1 MIYYSSF
8 GTKEVKDFIS
18 DKDYMGAIIT
28 PSRLSVRDDWDIIA
42 DNGCFSNKWDENVW
56 LTWLE
61 SLAEKQVPLHFVVC
75 PDVVDLSGKSESH
88 WETLDL
94 WERWSPVV
102 RDFGFEPC
110 FVLHRG
116 AKYNNLP
123 IDSDYFFI
131 GGDTNFKLGLDVQEI
146 CYHFYENKWI
156 HMGRVN
162 SLKRLK
168 IAKKFGCKSVDGTTL
183 AIAPKN
189 RFRIEQWFDILDG
202 KSFKPKRVIRIDKPH
217 VSDPSV
223 KLRTI
228 SYGGGVQSTAMCVLA
243 AQGKLDDIMGGPI
256 DAAVFANVGDDSEHP
271 DTVQYVNTIM
281 LPWAEANGLKI
292 VEVQKERYGK
302 PETLLQRILTQETS
316 VPIPVKMSNGAPGTR
331 SCTADFKIRAIHKW
345 IKSQG
350 ISAKMQHGSRN
361 SGSKI
366 SLEIAE
372 SIRQRYASEKIS
384 VRKLAE
390 DYDIS
395 KSQISD
401 IVNGKYWNPDIED
414 TFAVVAIGISTDE
427 IHRINRKN
435 EELHE
440 ITVYPLIELGLDR
453 GDCEKIISDAGLP
466 VPSKSACF
474 FCPFHGKDYWR
485 DLKKNRSDLWETSV
499 KIENVL
505 NTRRKNMGKDE
516 VFMFKPGILL
526 ENMFDNEFEQLDIFG
541 NSVVVNSE
549 EETFN
554 DGKCDEGHCWI

>member
-8 GTKEVKDFIS
+8 GTQEVKDFIS

-28 PSRLSVRDDWDIIA
+28 PSKFNVRDDWDVIA
-42 DNGCFSNKWDENVW
+42 DNGCFSKKWNENVW
-56 LTWLE
+56 LKWVE
-61 SLAEKQVPLHFVVC
+61 NLAEKEIPLRFVVC
-75 PDVVDLSGKSESH
+75 PDVVDLSGKSETH

-94 WERWSPVV
+94 WDKWSPVI

-110 FVLHRG
+110 FVLQRG
-116 AKYNNLP
+116 AKYDNIP
-123 IDSDYFFI
+123 TDTDYFFI
-131 GGDTNFKLGLDVQEI
+131 GGDTAFKLGLDVQEI

-162 SLKRLK
+162 SLKRLRV
-168 IAKKFGCKSVDGTTL
+168 AKKFGCKSADGTTL

-189 RFRIEQWFDILDG
+189 RFRIEEWFNTLDG
-202 KSFKPKRVIRIDKPH
+202 KSYKPKRVVRIDKPN

-223 KLRTI
+223 KIRTI

-243 AQGKLDDIMGGPI
+243 TQGKLDDIMGGPI

-271 DTVQYVNTIM
+271 DTIEYVNNIM
-281 LPWAEANGLKI
+281 MPWAKANGLNI
-292 VEVQKERYGK
+292 VEVQKTRYGK
-302 PETLLQRILTQETS
+302 PTTLLETIINQETS
-316 VPIPVKMSNGAPGTR
+316 IPIPIKLFNGAPGAR
-331 SCTADFKIRAIHKW
+331 SCTSEFKIRTINKW

-366 SLEIAE
+366 SLEIANN
-372 SIRQRYASEKIS
+372 IRERYASEKIS

-390 DYDIS
+390 EYEIS

-401 IVNGKYWNPDIED
+401 IINGKYWNPDIED
-414 TFAVVAIGISTDE
+414 TFAAVAIGISTDE
-427 IHRINRKN
+427 IYRINRKS

-440 ITVYPLIELGLDR
+440 IVVYPLIELGLSR
-453 GDCEKIISDAGLP
+453 TDCEKIISDAGLP

-485 DLKKNRSDLWETSV
+485 DLKNNRYDLWETSV

-505 NTRRKNMGKDE
+505 NDKRKKTGKDE
-516 VFMFKPGILL
+516 VFMFKAGVRL
-526 ENMFDNEFEQLDIFG
+526 ENLFDDEFEQLDVFG
-541 NSVVVNSE
+541 NSVVLKSE
-549 EETFN
+549 ESFN
-554 DGKCDEGHCWI
+554 DGKCDEGYCWI